1 MNKNSISKHD
11 MRRRKKFRI
20 RKRVNGTAE
29 RPRLVVY
36 RSNRHISAQLID
48 DLNNKV
54 LVAVD
59 SFSKELVKELEKATK
74 TEKSKTVG
82 KMLAEKAIS
91 NNIKEIVFDRNGFIY
106 HGRVKALA
114 DASREA
120 GLIF

>member
-1 MNKNSISKHD
+1 MNKNNISKHD